1 MAVGKFHYLH
11 FGGFSFAFTILVAV
25 IIALLTEPI
34 PKEKVCNTCYQL
46 YIDAVDS
53 IILRQLLIL
62 TIAILINIAVISSNI
77 LVTPQ
82 QETKNR
88 SSR

>member
-34 PKEKVCNTCYQL
+34 PKEKVCETVINYTVFYFVTDIL
-46 YIDAVDS
+46 EFLIYT
-53 IILRQLLIL
+53 IIF
-62 TIAILINIAVISSNI
+62 NIAALSLNI
-77 LVTPQ
+77 LVTP
-82 QETKNR
+82 
-88 SSR
+88 